1 MNKLYIHLFNLSG
14 SSRYARKNIRFTK
27 DDRRVCY
34 SHIFCCGYVL
44 HSNDITSNNDYSSPF
59 YYYIVIAGPLADQFF
74 EPWMK
79 EGGLLSS
86 TIFAQLVGTGPGR
99 GIALLFVIL
108 GLSNTLASIMGFLYS
123 PLRRVDIDLP
133 DAIPDPKKAK

>member
-1 MNKLYIHLFNLSG
+1 MQGRIFALQRTIGEFAIPISSVVGMYFIPMN
-14 SSRYARKNIRFTK
+14 
-27 DDRRVCY
+27 
-34 SHIFCCGYVL
+34 L
-44 HSNDITSNNDYSSPF
+44 HYLITSNNLIPF
-59 YYYIVIAGPLADQFF
+59 FLFNIVIAGPLADQCF

-86 TIFAQLVGTGPGR
+86 TIFGQLVGTGPGR

-108 GLSNTLASIMGFLYS
+108 GLSNTLASILGFLYT